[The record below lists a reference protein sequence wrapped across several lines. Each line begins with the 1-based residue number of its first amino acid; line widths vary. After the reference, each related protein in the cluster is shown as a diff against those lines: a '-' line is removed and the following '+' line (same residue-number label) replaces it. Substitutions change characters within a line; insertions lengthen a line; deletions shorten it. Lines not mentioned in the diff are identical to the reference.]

1 MNNKL
6 KPSDLAEFI
15 DNHDV
20 VYIRHIMDSS
30 VEAYGELISNH
41 IAAIHYAEL
50 KQGVDKTVLQNY
62 LNLEN
67 YEDSK
72 HCKNA
77 IQATKRLIE
86 YADAG
91 AVVVADY
98 TDSNYTGVAT
108 KNPKTI
114 SLGILPEKTP
124 IKIIP
129 YAPPD
134 DFTYKQ
140 VELSYPIDLGQA
152 DFASILAIHPR
163 GSTVRR
169 WGEGEKIVRF
179 IYKREL
185 GLLSTTSDID
195 FKVLFPAQQEVLC
208 SEYIRIKGPE
218 ELRLKYLL
226 LPVGRGMKSIDIFG
240 SSGNKFILGQVSFT
254 EAPAVIREKI
264 NSLNDA
270 VTQIK
275 SKRDVV
281 KMYFGPK
288 TAKNY
293 VLRFAPDLIFVSLK
307 DVFEEMKGTE
317 ILDDMLGIKF

>member
-6 KPSDLAEFI
+6 KPKDLAEFI

-41 IAAIHYAEL
+41 IAAIHYSEL

-62 LNLEN
+62 LNQEN

-72 HCKNA
+72 HGKNA
-77 IQATKRLIE
+77 VEAINRLID

-98 TDSNYTGVAT
+98 TDSDYTGKAT

-163 GSTVRR
+163 GSTVKH
-169 WGEGEKIVRF
+169 WSEGEKIVRF

-185 GLLSTTSDID
+185 DLLSTTSDID

-218 ELRLKYLL
+218 ALRLRYLL

-240 SSGNKFILGQVSFT
+240 SSGKKFILGQVSFT
-254 EAPAVIREKI
+254 EDPAVIREKI
-264 NSLNDA
+264 NSLKDA
-270 VTQIK
+270 EIHIN
-275 SKRDVV
+275 SKKDVV
-281 KMYFGPK
+281 KIYFGPEA
-288 TAKNY
+288 AKNC
-293 VLRFAPDLIFVSLK
+293 VLGFAQDLTFVSLK